1 MTIKSIPKR
10 LKNPPEG
17 LTVRGEVYMPRTVF
31 TELNEEREV
40 LGQRLFANPRNAAAG
55 SLRQLD
61 PKIAE
66 SRRLDILVFNVQSV
80 KGHELK
86 THAQSLDYL
95 KSLGFPTV
103 EYKLCKNGEE
113 CARRIE
119 WIGENR
125 DTFNF
130 EIDGAVIKL
139 NDLEE
144 RRRIG
149 STSKAPKWAVAYK
162 YPPEKKETKVTN
174 IIVQVG
180 RTGVLTPKAVVEPV
194 RLAGTTVTNA
204 TLHNQDFISE
214 KDIRI
219 GDTVIVR
226 KAGEIIPEVLEVVK
240 EKRPEGTQEYH
251 LPDTCPVCG
260 SPVSRDPGG
269 AALRCRGAECPAQLL
284 RNIVHFASRGAMD
297 IEGLGVS
304 VAQSLLENGLIKS
317 PGDIYYLNPNDVASL
332 ERMGKKS
339 ADNLIAAAERS
350 KGNDLSR
357 LIYAFGILQVGQ
369 AAAKSLAQRF
379 GTLEALENATAE
391 ELCEVE
397 DIGPITA
404 ENVVKWFSLPQ
415 SQHLIGLIRDAGVNT
430 KSLNT
435 AVGDL
440 FAGQT
445 AVLTG
450 TLSKYTRDEASEII
464 QKLGGK
470 VSSSVSKKTSFVLA
484 GENAG
489 SKLTKAENLGVNII
503 SEDEFEDMIKKA
515 GYNE

>member
-1 MTIKSIPKR
+1 
-10 LKNPPEG
+10 
-17 LTVRGEVYMPRTVF
+17 
-31 TELNEEREV
+31 
-40 LGQRLFANPRNAAAG
+40 
-55 SLRQLD
+55 
-61 PKIAE
+61 
-66 SRRLDILVFNVQSV
+66 
-80 KGHELK
+80 
-86 THAQSLDYL
+86 
-95 KSLGFPTV
+95 
-103 EYKLCKNGEE
+103 
-113 CARRIE
+113 
-119 WIGENR
+119 
-125 DTFNF
+125 
-130 EIDGAVIKL
+130 
-139 NDLEE
+139 
-144 RRRIG
+144 
-149 STSKAPKWAVAYK
+149 
-162 YPPEKKETKVTN
+162 
-174 IIVQVG
+174 
-180 RTGVLTPKAVVEPV
+180 
-194 RLAGTTVTNA
+194 
-204 TLHNQDFISE
+204 
-214 KDIRI
+214 
-219 GDTVIVR
+219 
-226 KAGEIIPEVLEVVK
+226 
-240 EKRPEGTQEYH
+240 
-251 LPDTCPVCG
+251 
-260 SPVSRDPGG
+260 
-269 AALRCRGAECPAQLL
+269 
-284 RNIVHFASRGAMD
+284 MD